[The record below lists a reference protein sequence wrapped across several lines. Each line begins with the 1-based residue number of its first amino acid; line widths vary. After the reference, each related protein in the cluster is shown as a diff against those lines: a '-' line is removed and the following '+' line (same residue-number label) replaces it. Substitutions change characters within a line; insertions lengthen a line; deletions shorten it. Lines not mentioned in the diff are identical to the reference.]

1 MNNIGTYIKLYILN
15 NMLNSSK
22 VDIGNEQYRYTYNII
37 YIYIYYQDKNIYIVY
52 IDNI

>member
-37 YIYIYYQDKNIYIVY
+37 YIYILPGQKYIHSIYR
-52 IDNI
+52 